1 MLALYFKMNKK
12 SVYFA
17 FVFFFIY
24 SVFTQPQLKSFD
36 TKIKI
41 KTEKKVYLTLEP
53 IWISISVKNKDKTGP
68 KMPRSSLHHYL
79 YILNSKDKRIE
90 SLMTTFYGEISPM
103 SSGELI
109 EDVRDILPAFG
120 SEGEIL
126 GRYLAPDI
134 YRIKFLWRQGG
145 YEPLFSNEI
154 QVTVKEP
161 TGEERNAVEVLEKGI
176 EKRMEK
182 NIEEADKDFYEL
194 VNVYPNSV
202 YATRSLRYIMLN
214 HAYREGIEHDEKRM
228 LAAKMLLEKYPDNEY
243 ITECFH
249 QIKYYYNKI
258 NDSEG
263 LRNYLSKLA
272 EITPDKE
279 LKEKIIEEL
288 KSL

>member
-1 MLALYFKMNKK
+1 MSAPYFKMNKK
-12 SVYFA
+12 SVCFV
-17 FVFFFIY
+17 FVFFFTC
-24 SVFTQPQLKSFD
+24 SLFTQPQLKTFD

-41 KTEKKVYLTLEP
+41 KTEKEVYLTLEP
-53 IWISISVKNKDKTGP
+53 IWISISIKNKDKTGP
-68 KMPRSSLHHYL
+68 KIPRSSLDERL
-79 YILNSKDKRIE
+79 YILNSKGKQIQ
-90 SLMTTFYGEISPM
+90 SLIVSSFSDVSPM
-103 SSGELI
+103 SQGELI
-109 EDVRDILPAFG
+109 EESRNILPAFG

-126 GRYLAPDI
+126 GRYLAPDV
-134 YRIKFLWRQGG
+134 YRIKFLWRQSG
-145 YEPLFSNEI
+145 YNPIFSNEI
-154 QVTVKEP
+154 NITVKVP
-161 TGEERNAVEVLEKGI
+161 TGEERNAMEVLEKGI

-258 NDSEG
+258 DDSEG
-263 LRNYLSKLA
+263 LRNYFNNLA
-272 EITPDKE
+272 EKTPDKE